1 MKRKTLTLTLSILAC
16 LALIGVGFASWIISA
31 DAIKEAEGNIIV
43 DTVADKTYVVS
54 GSWLDDKSSITF
66 GAPATMNAHD
76 PWLTDPWL
84 TNDSEGKTEN
94 LTVTYQLTVKYG
106 DNTPATG
113 IKDKITALV
122 VAPENA
128 SYTAAVNGGL
138 IIAPKNAT
146 VEETAE
152 GSGIYNI
159 TVTYKWGKHFA
170 DSADATEGVN
180 PYTYYNTKTATDKLS
195 GTETTY
201 MQDAKTSLE
210 TLSKIEASVKFT
222 LNITVVK

>member
-31 DAIKEAEGNIIV
+31 DTSTTAQGSFIV
-43 DTVADKTYVVS
+43 DTVS
-54 GSWLDDKSSITF
+54 DKSYTVTGDWKDKKSEIIF
-66 GAPATMNAHD
+66 SAPTGV
-76 PWLTDPWL
+76 TTSGWL
-84 TNDSEGKTEN
+84 TNDSAKKEN

-113 IKDKITALV
+113 IKDKIITTV
-122 VAPENA
+122 SAPADPN
-128 SYTAAVNGGL
+128 YTAAVNGGL
-138 IIAPKNAT
+138 ISAPTSAT

-170 DSADATEGVN
+170 DSAEASEGVN
-180 PYTYYNTKTATDKLS
+180 PYTYYNGKEATGKLNGS
-195 GTETTY
+195 ETTY

-222 LNITVVK
+222 LSITVKK

>member
-31 DAIKEAEGNIIV
+31 EAKKEATGNIIV

-54 GSWLDDKSSITF
+54 GEWLGNKSSIIF
-66 GAPATMNAHD
+66 GAPATMDKSN
-76 PWLTDPWL
+76 PWL

-106 DNTPATG
+106 DNKPATG

-122 VAPENA
+122 AAPENA
-128 SYTAAVNGGL
+128 NYTAAVNGKL

-146 VEETAE
+146 VEET
-152 GSGIYNI
+152 GKGTGVYNI
-159 TVTYKWGKHFA
+159 TVKYQWGEHF
-170 DSADATEGVN
+170 GKVN
-180 PYTYYNTKTATDKLS
+180 PYTYYNEKTATNTLTDS
-195 GTETTY
+195 TTTY
-201 MQDAKTSLE
+201 MQDAKTSLD
-210 TLSKIEASVKFT
+210 TLSKIEETVKFT
-222 LNITVVK
+222 LNITVAK

>member
-31 DAIKEAEGNIIV
+31 EAKKEAAGNIIV

-66 GAPATMNAHD
+66 GAPATMNAHN
-76 PWLTDPWL
+76 PWL

-128 SYTAAVNGGL
+128 SYTAAVNGEL
-138 IIAPKNAT
+138 IIAPTNAT
-146 VEETAE
+146 VEETVE

-170 DSADATEGVN
+170 DSAAATEGVN
-180 PYTYYNTKTATDKLS
+180 PYTYYNGKEATGKLNGS
-195 GTETTY
+195 ETTY
-201 MQDAKTSLE
+201 MQDAKTSLD
-210 TLSKIEASVKFT
+210 TLSKIEETVKFT
-222 LNITVVK
+222 LNITVAK

>member
-31 DAIKEAEGNIIV
+31 EAKKEATGNIIV

-54 GSWLDDKSSITF
+54 GEWLGNKSSIIF
-66 GAPATMNAHD
+66 GAPATMNESN
-76 PWLTDPWL
+76 PWL

-106 DNTPATG
+106 DNKPATG
-113 IKDKITALV
+113 IKGKITALV
-122 VAPENA
+122 VAPA
-128 SYTAAVNGGL
+128 SSNYTAAVNGGL
-138 IIAPKNAT
+138 IIAPENAT

-170 DSADATEGVN
+170 DSAEATEGVN
-180 PYTYYNTKTATDKLS
+180 PYTYYNGKEATGKLNGS
-195 GTETTY
+195 ETTY

-210 TLSKIEASVKFT
+210 TLSEIKESVQFT
-222 LNITVVK
+222 LNITVAK